1 MKIRQ
6 PVIVFDFDGVVV
18 DSNQIKYD
26 AWFNLFPDS
35 ESVSDQLIEQALR
48 EVKETRFDIL
58 DFIFSRLGQASS
70 QREQN
75 VQVFAQKYNTLVQ
88 AEIQSRGLM
97 PGARETLERLRRSHQ
112 LFINSATPEQALAE
126 TLQAL
131 DLRQLFVG
139 AYGKPASKSDN
150 LKKIAARTG
159 VNAEQILFV
168 GDSSSDWQAAQ
179 YERCRFIGVRNAAN
193 GWTTELFPV
202 VNSITELVS

>member
-18 DSNQIKYD
+18 DSNQIKHD
-26 AWFNLFPDS
+26 AWFKLFAPS
-35 ESVSDQLIEQALR
+35 ESVPDQLVEEALR

-58 DFIFSRLGQASS
+58 DFIFSRLGVARPH
-70 QREQN
+70 REQK
-75 VQVFAQKYNTLVQ
+75 VQIFAQRYNTLVQ
-88 AEIQSRGLM
+88 TQIQSRGLV
-97 PGARETLERLRRSHQ
+97 PGARAALEGLRGNHQ
-112 LFINSATPEQALAE
+112 LFINSATPEEALAE
-126 TLQAL
+126 TLQAF
-131 DLRQLFVG
+131 DLQQLFVG

-150 LKKIAARTG
+150 LKKIAALTG
-159 VNAEQILFV
+159 LSAEQILFV